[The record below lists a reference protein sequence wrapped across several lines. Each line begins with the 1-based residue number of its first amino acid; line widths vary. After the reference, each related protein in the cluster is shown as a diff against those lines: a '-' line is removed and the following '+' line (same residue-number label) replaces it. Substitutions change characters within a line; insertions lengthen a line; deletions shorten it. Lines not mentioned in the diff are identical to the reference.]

1 MRRISIART
10 SIARTW
16 KASLLVGVATA
27 LCLAQTA
34 TEYESPEVNH
44 IAGMLNCN
52 CGCHLRMNCVMP
64 PTGIC
69 PVCKAAKI
77 RIANMQKEGK
87 SDSQVLDAFVAE
99 NGAGVLAV
107 SPGPWGNATPYL
119 ALALGLGIVVLS
131 IRYYRRLRPAPAVPA
146 GDDAAL
152 SRYHDQI
159 EKDLAKL
166 E

>member
-1 MRRISIART
+1 MRRT
-10 SIARTW
+10 Y
-16 KASLLVGVATA
+16 KASLLVIVATA

-44 IAGMLNCN
+44 IAGMLNCT
-52 CGCHLRMNCVMP
+52 CGCHLRMDCVMP

-77 RIANMQKEGK
+77 RIANMQKNGQ
-87 SDSQVLDAFVAE
+87 SQQQILDQFVAE
-99 NGAGVLAV
+99 NGASILAV
-107 SPGPWGNATPYL
+107 SPGKFGNSAPYI
-119 ALALGLGIVVLS
+119 ALLLGLGVVFLA
-131 IRYYRRLRPAPAVPA
+131 IRRYRHLRPAPTVPA

-159 EKDLAKL
+159 ENNLSKL
-166 E
+166 D

>member
-1 MRRISIART
+1 MRRT
-10 SIARTW
+10 SVVRTW
-16 KASLLVGVATA
+16 KASLLIAVATA

-44 IAGMLNCN
+44 IAGKLNCN
-52 CGCHLRMNCVMP
+52 CGCKLRMDCVMP

-77 RIANMQKEGK
+77 RIANMRADGK
-87 SDSQVLDAFVAE
+87 SEGQILDQFVAE

-107 SPGPWGNATPYL
+107 SPGKFGTSAPYI
-119 ALALGLGIVVLS
+119 ALLMGLGLVFIV
-131 IRYYRRLRPAPAVPA
+131 IRRYRHLRPAPRVAA
-146 GDDAAL
+146 GDDAAVA
-152 SRYHDQI
+152 RYHDQI

>member
-1 MRRISIART
+1 MKK
-10 SIARTW
+10 
-16 KASLLVGVATA
+16 KASLLVLLATA
-27 LCLAQTA
+27 VCLAQTA
-34 TEYESPEVNH
+34 TEYESPAVNH

-52 CGCHLRMNCVMP
+52 CGCHLRMDCVMP

-77 RIANMQKEGK
+77 RIANMQKEGQ
-87 SDSQVLDAFVAE
+87 SQSQILDQFVAE
-99 NGAGVLAV
+99 NGAGVLAI
-107 SPGPWGNATPYL
+107 SPGPFGNAAPYL
-119 ALALGLGIVVLS
+119 ALILGLGVVVLA
-131 IRYYRRLRPAPAVPA
+131 IRYYRHVRPAPAVAP

-152 SRYHDQI
+152 SRYQDQI

>member
-1 MRRISIART
+1 MRRT
-10 SIARTW
+10 S
-16 KASLLVGVATA
+16 KASLLIAIATA

-34 TEYESPEVNH
+34 TEYESPAVNH

-52 CGCHLRMNCVMP
+52 CGCHLRMDCVMP

-77 RIANMQKEGK
+77 RIANMQKEGQ
-87 SDSQVLDAFVAE
+87 SEGQILNQFVAE
-99 NGAGVLAV
+99 NGASVLAV
-107 SPGPWGNATPYL
+107 SPGTFGNAAPYL
-119 ALALGLGIVVLS
+119 ALLMGLGVVFLA
-131 IRYYRRLRPAPAVPA
+131 IRYYRRLRPAPVVPA
-146 GDDAAL
+146 GDDAVL

-159 EKDLAKL
+159 EKDLSKL

>member
-1 MRRISIART
+1 MRRT
-10 SIARTW
+10 SVVRTW
-16 KASLLVGVATA
+16 RASLLIAVATA

-44 IAGMLNCN
+44 IAGMLNCS
-52 CGCHLRMNCVMP
+52 CGCHLRMDCVMP

-77 RIANMQKEGK
+77 RIANMKQEGK
-87 SDSQVLDAFVAE
+87 SQQQILDQFVAE
-99 NGAGVLAV
+99 NGSGVLAV
-107 SPGPWGNATPYL
+107 SPGLFGNSTPFISL
-119 ALALGLGIVVLS
+119 VLGLGLVLLA
-131 IRYYRRLRPAPAVPA
+131 IRHYRRLRPAPAVPA

-159 EKDLAKL
+159 EKDLSKL
-166 E
+166 D

>member
-1 MRRISIART
+1 VRRT
-10 SIARTW
+10 S
-16 KASLLVGVATA
+16 KASILVVAVTA

-34 TEYESPEVNH
+34 TEYESPGVNH
-44 IAGMLNCN
+44 IAGMLNCS
-52 CGCHLRMNCVMP
+52 CGCHLRMDCVMP

-77 RIANMQKEGK
+77 KIAQMKASSS
-87 SDSQVLDAFVAE
+87 SDQQILDQFVAE

-107 SPGPWGNATPYL
+107 SPGAFGNAAPYI
-119 ALALGLGIVVLS
+119 ALLLGLGVVFVV
-131 IRYYRRLRPAPAVPA
+131 IRRYLHLRPAPAVPA

-159 EKDLAKL
+159 EKDLSKL
-166 E
+166 D

>member
-1 MRRISIART
+1 MKT
-10 SIARTW
+10 
-16 KASLLVGVATA
+16 KASLLVLLATVF
-27 LCLAQTA
+27 CLAQSA
-34 TEYESPEVNH
+34 NEYESPDVIH
-44 IAGMLNCN
+44 VAGKLNCN
-52 CGCHLRMNCVMP
+52 CGCHLRMDCVMP

-77 RIANMQKEGK
+77 RIANMKKEGK
-87 SDSQVLDAFVAE
+87 SDSQILDQFVAE

-107 SPGPWGNATPYL
+107 SPGPWGNATPYI
-119 ALALGLGIVVLS
+119 ALVVGLGVVFLS
-131 IRYYRRLRPAPAVPA
+131 IRYYRHVRPAPAVPA

-159 EKDLAKL
+159 EKDLSKL

>member
-16 KASLLVGVATA
+16 KASLLVAIATA

-34 TEYESPEVNH
+34 TEYESPSVMH
-44 IAGMLNCN
+44 VAGMLNCN
-52 CGCHLRMNCVMP
+52 CSCHLRMDCVMP
-64 PTGIC
+64 PSGLC
-69 PVCKAAKI
+69 GVCKAARI

-87 SDSQVLDAFVAE
+87 SEGQILDQFVAE
-99 NGAGVLAV
+99 NGASVLAV
-107 SPGPWGNATPYL
+107 SPGPWGNATPYI
-119 ALALGLGIVVLS
+119 ALALGLGIVLLS

-159 EKDLAKL
+159 EKDLSKL
-166 E
+166 D